1 MEDDRLTLQATTK
14 TRCIR
19 LDYVR
24 GVEELREAEVALE
37 APVTLV
43 VNGVELVTLF
53 ATPIQL
59 KELALGHLLGQG
71 VIRSI
76 EEVKSIEVLGG
87 RVSVETEHDV
97 AERVSEYGRLRVIT
111 SACGSTEDFYHI
123 LDQIDHPYV
132 KSDYT
137 ITLDT
142 LIGAV
147 RELNRLSVRGHLLA
161 VHTSGLFEEG
171 RLVAYAEDVGR
182 HNSIDKVI
190 GQAALKG
197 IGFNS
202 TILVTTGRQPADAV
216 LKCARVGIPISVSIR
231 EPIHSGIFAAWR
243 TGVTLVCGARGA
255 KVDIYTHP
263 RRIRYTFGSPR
274 EPFST

>member
-1 MEDDRLTLQATTK
+1 MGLMVSLQPTTK
-14 TRCIR
+14 ARYIR
-19 LDYVR
+19 LDFVR

-37 APVTLV
+37 TPVTIV

-53 ATPIQL
+53 ATPSDL
-59 KELALGHLLGQG
+59 KELAVGHLLGQG
-71 VIRSI
+71 VIRAV
-76 EEVKSIEVLGG
+76 EEVRSLEVSSG
-87 RVSVETEHDV
+87 RISVETKHDV
-97 AERVSEYGRLRVIT
+97 SERVSEYGRLRVIT

-137 ITLDT
+137 VTLST
-142 LIGAV
+142 LVEAV
-147 RELNRLSVRGHLLA
+147 RELNRLSVKGHLLA

-190 GQAALKG
+190 GKAALRG
-197 IGFNS
+197 VDFGL
-202 TILVTTGRQPADAV
+202 TMLVTTGRQPADAI

-243 TGVTLVCGARGA
+243 TGVTLVCGARGS
-255 KVDIYTHP
+255 KIDIYTHP
-263 RRIRYTFGSPR
+263 RRIRYTFGSLK